1 MIQNEVFVK
10 PAKVRGVIPV
20 IDNVGVVESGISS
33 RSCSDITWSLVQSS
47 FFIIASDSDSDGD
60 YEKESGSSHIL
71 PVSPEKQNKKGKSK
85 RKKGKKKH
93 QSIKSKKIK
102 IEQ

>member
-47 FFIIASDSDSDGD
+47 FFIIASDGD